1 MPFRI
6 SRFSRYIIPQ
16 WARYATHI
24 DNYDSPNI
32 NDLQAMT
39 GRNKLYGRRW
49 RRLRQQY
56 LADHPLCVF
65 CTNEGRVSTATELDH
80 IQKHEG
86 NPELF
91 YDVENLQGLCA
102 HHHRS
107 TKAQMERSGGI
118 RGCTTDG
125 IPLDPDHYWVA

>member
-1 MPFRI
+1 M
-6 SRFSRYIIPQ
+6 SRRKIMSREILHLPPKSGN
-16 WARYATHI
+16 R
-24 DNYDSPNI
+24 D
-32 NDLQAMT
+32 
-39 GRNKLYGRRW
+39 KLYGRRW

-107 TKAQMERSGGI
+107 TKAQMERTGGI
-118 RGCTTDG
+118 RGSRPDG
-125 IPLDPDHYWVA
+125 TPLDPDHYWIRNAADRP